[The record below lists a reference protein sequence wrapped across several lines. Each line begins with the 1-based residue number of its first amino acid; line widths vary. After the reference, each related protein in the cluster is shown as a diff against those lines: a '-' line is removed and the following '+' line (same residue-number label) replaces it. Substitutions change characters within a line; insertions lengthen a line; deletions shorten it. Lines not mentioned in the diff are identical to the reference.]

1 MNFALM
7 SKSFTV
13 YAFGEVGWELSLKDV
28 IAQLKDAGKN
38 DTVNVII
45 NSPGGDVSEGYA
57 IYDYLTD
64 LKSKVKS
71 VDTEI
76 FGMCASIATVIA
88 LAGEKRV
95 MNENSQFMIHNPW
108 GAPMGDSDQ
117 VRKYADEL
125 EKIENRL
132 IEFYSTKTGSEAKAI
147 EKMMD
152 AETYLSPDEAKNLGF
167 ITEIKTELKAVAKIK
182 IEKSN
187 KMSKQT
193 KGVIAKI
200 KTLFKALEDDAPVAL
215 SLTLADGTIAEVETE
230 NETASV
236 GDAVTVDGAPAPDG
250 THELADG
257 TSIVTVDGVITEIMA
272 MEEEEEEDY
281 EAMKAEIAA
290 LKAER
295 DEAVNGLAEIQAMLE
310 KKAKT
315 VSKPFNM
322 KRETFKQKEAVK
334 TVFSKDTLKQINL
347 KKK

>member
-13 YAFGEVGWELSLKDV
+13 YAFGEVGKQVTLNYFV
-28 IAQLKDAGKN
+28 NQLNSVQKGN
-38 DTVNVII
+38 EVNVII

-64 LKSKVKS
+64 LKGKGV
-71 VDTEI
+71 VVNTEI
-76 FGMCASIATVIA
+76 LGMCASIATVFF
-88 LAGEKRV
+88 LAGENRV
-95 MNENSQFMIHNPW
+95 MHANSEFMIHNPW
-108 GAPMGDSDQ
+108 GKPEGDAKV

-132 IEFYSTKTGSEAKAI
+132 IEFYSTKTHSQAKAI

-193 KGVIAKI
+193 KGVIAQI
-200 KTLFKALEDDAPVAL
+200 KSLFKALEDDAPVAL

-236 GDAVTVDGAPAPDG
+236 GDAVTVDGEPAPDG

-272 MEEEEEEDY
+272 MEEDEEDY

-295 DEAVNGLAEIQAMLE
+295 DEAVNGLAEVQAMLE

-334 TVFSKDTLKQINL
+334 TVFSKDTLKQINS